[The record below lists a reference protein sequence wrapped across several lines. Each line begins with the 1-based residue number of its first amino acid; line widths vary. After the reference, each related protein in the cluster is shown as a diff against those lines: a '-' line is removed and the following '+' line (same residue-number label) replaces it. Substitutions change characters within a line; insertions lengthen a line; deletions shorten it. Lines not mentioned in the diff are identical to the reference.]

1 MKSVNLIISA
11 LSCISVILFSCSQKQ
26 QPQQIGGYK
35 TMAVSTADRTVQS
48 SYSAKIQGKQDVDIM
63 PQVSGQITDICIK
76 EGSKVKKG
84 QTLFIID
91 QAPYKAALATAEAN
105 VKSAEASVA
114 TAKMTEES
122 KEELHADNI
131 VSDFDMQDAKN
142 SLQEAQ
148 ASLEQ
153 AKAEQANAANNLSY
167 TVVKSPVNGTAGM
180 IPYRIGAYVT
190 PQITTPLLSV
200 SDNDEMYVYFSLTES
215 QMLYMAEQYGSL
227 DSMLVAMPE
236 VQLKLSDGKIY
247 SEKGRIDA
255 VSGIID
261 KATGTISVRAVF
273 PNKKHILLS
282 GGSGTVLLPSEMKD
296 CIVIPQAATYEIQD
310 KIFVYKIVDG
320 RTKSTLITVYPI
332 SDGHEYI
339 VESGLEVGDVI
350 ISEGAGLVRE
360 GIEVSAS
367 PADTT
372 ESKSEE

>member
-1 MKSVNLIISA
+1 MIFPV
-11 LSCISVILFSCSQKQ
+11 SCSQKQ
-26 QPQQIGGYK
+26 QSVQSGNYK
-35 TMAVSTADRTVQS
+35 TMVVSTSDRTVSS

-76 EGSKVKKG
+76 EGSRVRKG

-91 QAPYKAALATAEAN
+91 QAPYEAALATAEAN

-131 VSDFDMQDAKN
+131 ISDFDLQDAKN
-142 SLQEAQ
+142 NLQEAI

-153 AKAEQANAANNLSY
+153 AKAEKANAANNLSY
-167 TVVKSPVNGTAGM
+167 TVVTSPVNGTAGM

-190 PQITTPLLSV
+190 PQITTPLVSV
-200 SDNDEMYVYFSLTES
+200 SDNEEMYVYFSLTES

-227 DSMLVAMPE
+227 DSMLLAMPE
-236 VQLKLSDGKIY
+236 VELKLSDGKIY
-247 SEKGRIDA
+247 PEKGKIDA

-261 KATGTISVRAVF
+261 KSTGTVSVRAVF
-273 PNKKHILLS
+273 PNGKHLLLS

-310 KIFVYKIVDG
+310 KIFVYKVEDG
-320 RTKSTLITVYPI
+320 KTKSTLITVYPI
-332 SDGHEYI
+332 SDGKEYI

-350 ISEGAGLVRE
+350 ISEGAGLLRD
-360 GIEVSAS
+360 GIEVNVSSSPAESSS

-372 ESKSEE
+372 GTQEETAPEE